1 MVEGQLTTAIMHR
14 SLFGRQDRGS
24 MSWDAMGPFDPV
36 YPRRFNKFDTYKNN
50 SLSISSVTGN
60 GHTSVCIQLTSSFV
74 LSRLAT
80 LVRGTT
86 IGS

>member
-1 MVEGQLTTAIMHR
+1 MAEGQLTTAITQR

-24 MSWDAMGPFDPV
+24 ESWDATGPFDPV
-36 YPRRFNKFDTYKNN
+36 YPRRFNN
-50 SLSISSVTGN
+50 SRITLLAFHLLQKN
-60 GHTSVCIQLTSSFV
+60 GHTSVCIQLALSFV

-80 LVRGTT
+80 LVQGTT